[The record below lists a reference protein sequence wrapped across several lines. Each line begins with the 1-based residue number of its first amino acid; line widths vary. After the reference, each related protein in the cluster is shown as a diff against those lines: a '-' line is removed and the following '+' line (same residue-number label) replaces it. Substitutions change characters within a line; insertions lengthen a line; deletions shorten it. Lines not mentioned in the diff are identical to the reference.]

1 MDVNDIR
8 RAKLKKAAQLRAAF
22 AYNQALERIDYRIDT
37 VETELDKIDFNALN
51 GELPVILPIDIDE
64 FKTVNS

>member
-1 MDVNDIR
+1 MDVNDVR

-37 VETELDKIDFNALN
+37 IETELDEIDYAALN
-51 GELPVILPIDIDE
+51 GELPVILPINIDE
-64 FKTVNS
+64 FKTVKA